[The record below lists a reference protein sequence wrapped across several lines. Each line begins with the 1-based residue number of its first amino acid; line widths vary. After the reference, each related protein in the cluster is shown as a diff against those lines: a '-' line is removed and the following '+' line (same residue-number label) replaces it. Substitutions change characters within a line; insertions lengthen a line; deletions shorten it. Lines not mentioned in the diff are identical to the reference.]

1 MRLLK
6 KQWMVCVCLLGILT
20 LMPSFVV
27 CAQPAQ
33 DSQKPLS
40 IPQKNKDAP
49 VTITADDRL
58 EWDRAG
64 ANLSAY
70 GNVQVTQDDLNLTAD
85 QLVASYDRD
94 QKDQQNSLKSIQA
107 KGRVHMQRADATLS
121 GDMLDYNVQ
130 TQYAILT
137 GKNLTLKNPRATITA
152 QEKMTYDRIAG
163 EFSAIGNARAIQDQ
177 NTITAHKF
185 VAHMGDVMGA
195 QKIKTIEAIDAVTI
209 ATPTEKIT
217 GDHGIYNLQTHQ
229 VEMTGNI
236 VIMRDQNRLTGSRA
250 TVDLDR
256 QISTLY
262 GGQKTGRVQGT
273 FYPTSTPSKTEDKK

>member
-1 MRLLK
+1 MQLLK